1 MIELQGKYNKAKVF
15 TDNVEQEAIGQI
27 IELCNQ
33 EFIKGSQIRIM
44 PDVHAGKGCT
54 IGTTMTITNKVVS
67 NLVGVDIGCGMAVA
81 EIDYEPTEENLKRLD
96 KVINE
101 NVPAGFNV
109 RNKKHEYCRNI
120 DIKGLWCYKHLQNTN
135 RIELSL
141 GTLGGGNHFI
151 ELNKSDDGKIYLVVH
166 TGSRNLGKQV
176 AEYYQDIAVKNF
188 ETLEKDERQKLIQNK
203 IKELQELQKENEIN
217 AEIRKIKADIVIPP
231 KHLAYL
237 EGRNFN
243 EYLDDMETTQIW
255 ADLNRYA
262 IIEVILTNLGISK
275 VKKQFQTIHNYID
288 VDNKILRKGA
298 VSAKEGEILIIPM
311 NMRDGSLICRG
322 KGNADW
328 NYSAPHGAGRLMS
341 RGKAKANLTIEA
353 FREAMT
359 GIYTTS
365 VGQSTLDEAPMAYK
379 PFKEILSNIG
389 DTVEVLEHVK
399 PVYNFKAGGE

>member
-1 MIELQGKYNKAKVF
+1 MIEIQGKYNIAKVF
-15 TDNVEQEAIGQI
+15 TNNVEQGAISQI

-33 EFIKGSQIRIM
+33 DFVKDSQIRIM

-54 IGTTMTITNKVVS
+54 IGTTMTLNNKVVS

-81 EIDYEPTEENLKRLD
+81 EFDYEPTEENLKQLD

-101 NVPAGFNV
+101 NIFAGFNV
-109 RNKKHEYCRNI
+109 RNKKHEYCKNI
-120 DIKGLWCYKHLQNTN
+120 NLEELHCYKYLKNTN
-135 RIELSL
+135 RLNLSL

-176 AEYYQDIAVKNF
+176 AEYYQDLAVSHFNKLDKDIKQIRIAETIKKLTEEGRVKEIGN
-188 ETLEKDERQKLIQNK
+188 ELKKVKSE
-203 IKELQELQKENEIN
+203 IK
-217 AEIRKIKADIVIPP
+217 IPP

-237 EGRNFN
+237 EGHNFN
-243 EYLDDMETTQIW
+243 EYLDDMKLTQMW
-255 ADLNRYA
+255 ANLNRSA
-262 IIEVILTNLGISK
+262 IVETILKNLDIK
-275 VKKQFQTIHNYID
+275 VKRQFQTIHNYID
-288 VDNKILRKGA
+288 IDNMILRKGA

-311 NMRDGSLICRG
+311 NMRDGSLICSG

-328 NYSAPHGAGRLMS
+328 NYSAPHGAGRIMS
-341 RGKAKANLTIEA
+341 RGKAKTNLTVEA

-359 GIYTTS
+359 GVYTTS

-379 PFKEILSNIG
+379 PIEEILSNIG
-389 DTVEVLEHVK
+389 DTVEVLDHIK
-399 PVYNFKAGGE
+399 PVYNFKAGGN